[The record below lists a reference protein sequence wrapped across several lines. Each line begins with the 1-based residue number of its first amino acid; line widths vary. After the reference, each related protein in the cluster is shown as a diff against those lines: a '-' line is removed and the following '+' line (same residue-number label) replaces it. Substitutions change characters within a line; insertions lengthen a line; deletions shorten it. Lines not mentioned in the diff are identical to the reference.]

1 MALSSSQQGAM
12 TRHLPGPH
20 GAYSFPG
27 GPASIRHEV
36 VLNILFSA
44 AAPFVIE
51 VSLRASLPLRDGF
64 NGWRATLI
72 ASCLRPL
79 ACPTS
84 ATPMGLTW
92 SKGPYC
98 NPREPNPAINPA
110 RTQSDLIG
118 QRVWKL

>member
-51 VSLRASLPLRDGF
+51 VSLRASLH
-64 NGWRATLI
+64 
-72 ASCLRPL
+72 
-79 ACPTS
+79 
-84 ATPMGLTW
+84 LTAAYLN
-92 SKGPYC
+92 SITVHINYC
-98 NPREPNPAINPA
+98 K
-110 RTQSDLIG
+110 S
-118 QRVWKL
+118 